1 MAAVSKASPCADTDP
16 VKPHLKPRLVWLSSG
31 LILLTSLVWIY
42 LQPQEPSIAILQA
55 KPKAV
60 PKAVESVEIPAALV
74 AQMRRLAQEQ
84 MPTTEPPKPKPLT
97 AQTKPLITQLKPQ
110 PTQAKPSDHTSAL
123 QPKAK
128 NRAHRFKTGGAP
140 ALNVDAPEAQT
151 AIASSVDQDGTIPSL
166 SIDLA
171 GHSSEQMARYYHLA
185 LAVQSFE
192 AQALLGILIENQLH
206 PVAPTD
212 LAQYSS
218 RGRSADG
225 LQDAFD
231 LKGRIATQSGRAFDD
246 IGLLYLV
253 PKKVD
258 DGWIAWQRQVVTQA
272 GYTFGEVEEVKARY
286 AENLALEAYA
296 LVLKQGQI
304 IHLKDQL

>member
-1 MAAVSKASPCADTDP
+1 MAAVSKAPQYADTNP
-16 VKPHLKPRLVWLSSG
+16 VKPRLKTRLVWLSSG
-31 LILLTSLVWIY
+31 LILLTGLVWIY
-42 LQPQEPSIAILQA
+42 LQPQEPSIEIPQA
-55 KPKAV
+55 K
-60 PKAVESVEIPAALV
+60 PKAVESVEIPAGLV

-84 MPTTEPPKPKPLT
+84 MPTTEPPKPKPL
-97 AQTKPLITQLKPQ
+97 ITQLKPQ
-110 PTQAKPSDHTSAL
+110 PTQAKPSTAKPKPSDHTSDL

-128 NRAHRFKTGGAP
+128 NKAHRFKTGGAP
-140 ALNVDAPEAQT
+140 VLNPDAPQAQT
-151 AIASSVDQDGTIPSL
+151 ATASSVDQDGTIPSL

-171 GHSSEQMARYYHLA
+171 GHSSEQVARYYHLA

-192 AQALLGILIENQLH
+192 AQALLGILVENQLH
-206 PVAPTD
+206 PMAATA

-225 LQDAFD
+225 LHDAFA
-231 LKGRIATQSGRAFDD
+231 LKGRIATQSGRAIDD

-258 DGWIAWQRQVVTQA
+258 DGWIAWQRQVVAQA